1 SILKASNYVADVYNK
16 YNFNDRFYT
25 ILGVNY
31 INDEAEF
38 GATADFT
45 IIDPYTNLVYIS
57 SFGLHINAGAR
68 LNTHSEYG
76 TNFVYNV
83 NPSYTLKM
91 EDDYIKVFGSYATS
105 YITPSL
111 SQLFGDFGANP
122 DLEPEDN
129 RTIEGG
135 IEYAVDN
142 KLRLNAL
149 YFDRK
154 EENFITFDENFMSIN
169 AGNTI
174 DAQGVELEVDWTPID
189 ELRVNANYTYTE
201 RKGDNAIRIP
211 KHKINASL
219 GYVISERT
227 NASINY
233 ALTGTRMDTDFN
245 TFTDVE
251 LDAFSLV
258 DLYIGH
264 ELIAN
269 RLKLFLNANNVLN
282 ESYTEVIGFTTRGR
296 NFRIGMNLNF

>member
-1 SILKASNYVADVYNK
+1 
-16 YNFNDRFYT
+16 
-25 ILGVNY
+25 
-31 INDEAEF
+31 
-38 GATADFT
+38 
-45 IIDPYTNLVYIS
+45 
-57 SFGLHINAGAR
+57 
-68 LNTHSEYG
+68 
-76 TNFVYNV
+76 
-83 NPSYTLKM
+83 
-91 EDDYIKVFGSYATS
+91 
-105 YITPSL
+105 
-111 SQLFGDFGANP
+111 
-122 DLEPEDN
+122 
-129 RTIEGG
+129 
-135 IEYAVDN
+135 
-142 KLRLNAL
+142 
-149 YFDRK
+149 
-154 EENFITFDENFMSIN
+154 FMSIN